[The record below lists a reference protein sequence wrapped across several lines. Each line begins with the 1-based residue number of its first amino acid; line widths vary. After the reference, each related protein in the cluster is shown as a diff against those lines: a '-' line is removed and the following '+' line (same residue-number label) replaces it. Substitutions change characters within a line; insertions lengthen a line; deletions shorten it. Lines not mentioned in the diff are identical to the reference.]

1 MRWIIFTLR
10 ITATPFI
17 VISFIILLLFLN
29 LLPVSGDKRLLLK
42 TKITSLYSRG
52 ALKVYGVRTECID
65 YKGLEKDISYL
76 IVSNHLSYVDIVI
89 IASFIPKAVF
99 ITSFDIRNFLL
110 PGILARIC
118 ASIFVNRRSA
128 SGIKGEIR
136 TISDTLK
143 RGFNVVLFPEATSTN
158 GERILPFKSSF
169 IDAAIQAEKP
179 VLPLCIKYRK
189 IENKP
194 INTHTRDFVYWY
206 GGMGFFNHLIRLLSV
221 KSVDVALIILERIDV
236 SQNSSRKE
244 ISKEAYKRITSVYE
258 KEYRGMAEA

>member
-10 ITATPFI
+10 ITATPLI

-29 LLPVSGDKRLLLK
+29 LLPVSGDKRLFLK

-52 ALKVYGVRTECID
+52 AFKVYGIRGELVGCER
-65 YKGLEKDISYL
+65 LERDSSYL
-76 IVSNHLSYVDIVI
+76 IVSNHLSYIDIVI
-89 IASFIPKAVF
+89 IASFIPRAVF

-110 PGILARIC
+110 PGILARVC

-128 SGIKGEIR
+128 SGIKGEIK
-136 TISDTLK
+136 TISDTLE
-143 RGFNVVLFPEATSTN
+143 RGFNVILFPEATSTN

-169 IDAAIQAEKP
+169 MNAAIQARKP

-189 IENKP
+189 IENEP

-206 GGMGFFNHLIRLLSV
+206 GGMGFFSHLIKLLSV
-221 KSVDVALIILERIDV
+221 KSVDVALIILERIDAG
-236 SQNSSRKE
+236 QNSSRKA

-258 KEYRGMAEA
+258 KEYRGMAG